1 MSKQTYNLAASCW
14 ADVKA
19 QTYDVAI
26 LPWGAV
32 EPHNY
37 HLPYATDV
45 YESDAVALES
55 ARLAWDEG
63 AKAVVLPAV
72 PWGVNTGQLDLKLCL
87 NMMPSTQMLILKD
100 IVENLN
106 RHGIKKLIIVN
117 SHGGNIFTPMIRE
130 LSVTH
135 PEVFICT
142 IDWWKAFNAEAY
154 FAEPGDHAGELET
167 SVMMHIQ
174 PDLVLPIELAGDGA
188 SKTFKTEGLKKRWAW
203 AQREWTSITESTG
216 VGNPKQASAEKGE
229 QFFKDVTKKIAK
241 FIVELSSADLNDMY
255 E

>member
-14 ADVKA
+14 ADVKD

-55 ARLAWDEG
+55 ARLAWEEG
-63 AKAVVLPAV
+63 ARSVVLPAV

-87 NMMPSTQMLILKD
+87 NMMPSTQMLILND
-100 IVENLN
+100 LVENLI
-106 RHGIKKLIIVN
+106 RHGIQKLVIIN
-117 SHGGNIFTPMIRE
+117 GHGDNNFSSILRE
-130 LSVTH
+130 FSVTH
-135 PEVFICT
+135 PDIFICCME
-142 IDWWKAFNAEAY
+142 WWKACDAAVY
-154 FAEPGDHAGELET
+154 FDEPGDHAGELET
-167 SVMMHIQ
+167 SVMMHLK
-174 PDLVLPIELAGDGA
+174 PELVLPVELAGDGA
-188 SKTFKTEGLKKRWAW
+188 SKSFKIEALKKRWVW
-203 AQREWTSITESTG
+203 AQRQWTSISKSTG
-216 VGNPKQASAEKGE
+216 VGNPNNASAEKGE
-229 QFFKDVTKKIAK
+229 LFYKEVIQKIAG
-241 FIVELSSADLNDMY
+241 FLTEFSSCDLSEMY